1 MKAYG
6 IFSALVVGLFGL
18 ASWRGWQIGGAP
30 RGFVPQS
37 VREAPGG
44 YRSFHYWRG
53 GK

>member
-6 IFSALVVGLFGL
+6 IFAALVVGLFGL
-18 ASWRGWQIGGAP
+18 SAWRGWQLVGST